1 MNTKKLYEKDGR
13 RIHLDPI
20 QADAFNRFGWKEVIT
35 PSEIAEVVAETVT
48 SESAFSEESVSDLK
62 LEEMTKE
69 ELLAEVI
76 EITEDEYNTLKDA
89 IDSGEEIVPETPEVL
104 IEPEVPE
111 TPDENTGI
119 TLEFVKQKKIA
130 EMSKACES
138 SIVSG
143 ADVTLTDGNTYH
155 FSFTEH
161 DQSRIGL
168 LASSARMAAML
179 EQMGMPTGE
188 TAQSYPWN
196 PDCGDCVYYSRDD
209 MILIGTAYEATV
221 TYHKSY
227 FHTLRDYINAMDDI
241 QIVSSVVYG
250 IDVPE
255 EYWGVV
261 YKDIMN
267 GMNG

>member
-1 MNTKKLYEKDGR
+1 MMYYKVIKDDEFIGVGTTQDLR
-13 RIHLDPI
+13 KYQSKHSIMLACDESEVQYI
-20 QADAFNRFGWKEVIT
+20 QIGDVIYHAMWMV
-35 PSEIAEVVAETVT
+35 PETVKG
-48 SESAFSEESVSDLK
+48 LHPI
-62 LEEMTKE
+62 
-69 ELLAEVI
+69 AEVI

-89 IDSGEEIVPETPEVL
+89 IDSGEEIIPDEPIEP
-104 IEPEVPE
+104 EPEVPE
-111 TPDENTGI
+111 TPDENTEI
-119 TLEFVKQKKIA
+119 TLDFVKQKKIS
-130 EMSKACES
+130 EMSKACEN
-138 SIVSG
+138 SIIAG

-188 TAQSYPWN
+188 TEQSYPWN
-196 PDCGDCVYYSRDD
+196 PDNGDCVYYSRND

-227 FHTLRDYINAMDDI
+227 YHALRDYINAMDDI
-241 QIVSSVVYG
+241 QDVTGVMYG
-250 IDVPE
+250 MEVPE

-261 YKDIMN
+261 YRDIMK
-267 GMNG
+267 